1 MLKWKIFQFDGIF
14 VKNNRVWVRFHKFQI
29 SKLDQIIWRINLK
42 LICFNAWFVKRNANR
57 LKKPWD
63 MSFRVGHILAKFI
76 TWPLQELKMGL
87 LNLVHDFDLYFNFA
101 TLISMILKKKKH
113 FAVLNSN
120 GTIFTWIWSLYWYSS
135 STTNCIHTCMC
146 LQLLWIFRWAIKV
159 NVTSY
164 LNLQNVEINIF
175 FVQIYVLL
183 QGGVRFLIFFC
194 KVTFWFDSEFL
205 HIRIFNWNITYNLL

>member
-1 MLKWKIFQFDGIF
+1 M
-14 VKNNRVWVRFHKFQI
+14 KNNRVWVRFHKFQI
-29 SKLDQIIWRINLK
+29 SKLDQIIWRINQK

-101 TLISMILKKKKH
+101 TLISMILKKKNTLQFWIQMEQFLREFDH
-113 FAVLNSN
+113 FIGILLQPQIA
-120 GTIFTWIWSLYWYSS
+120 Y
-135 STTNCIHTCMC
+135 IHVHMC

-159 NVTSY
+159 NVTSS
-164 LNLQNVEINIF
+164 LNLQNVETKCFFYSNLCTFTGWCTIF
-175 FVQIYVLL
+175 DF
-183 QGGVRFLIFFC
+183 FL
-194 KVTFWFDSEFL
+194 
-205 HIRIFNWNITYNLL
+205 